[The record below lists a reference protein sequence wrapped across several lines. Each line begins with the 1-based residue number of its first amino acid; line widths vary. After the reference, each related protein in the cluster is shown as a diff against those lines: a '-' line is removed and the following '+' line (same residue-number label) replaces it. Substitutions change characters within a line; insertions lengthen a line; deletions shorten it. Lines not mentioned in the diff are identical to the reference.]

1 VQETV
6 ASRIGAIGLF
16 STFKMVF
23 SNFPERI
30 PVSTEM
36 LLTNRENHV
45 VEEVAIFKKVL
56 AFWKLTIRIRKIL
69 YAKVVRQIAVVG
81 NFPEL

>member
-1 VQETV
+1 
-6 ASRIGAIGLF
+6 
-16 STFKMVF
+16 
-23 SNFPERI
+23 
-30 PVSTEM
+30 M

-56 AFWKLTIRIRKIL
+56 AFRKLTVRIRKIL
-69 YAKVVRQIAVVG
+69 YVKVVRQIAVVG